1 MPLVAY
7 TSNGNGHLL
16 VNPSGAHVP
25 ENTVITVEAVPYEGE
40 ELLNIDF
47 MEDRDGG
54 LHYFYP
60 SPFGTNIWKFRLES
74 YDTIITARF
83 SENQGPPPTPPDPP
97 TPTPTIFDFLPLFAK
112 SKDWWRY

>member
-7 TSNGNGHLL
+7 TVNGNGQLL

-25 ENTVITVEAVPYEGE
+25 ENTVITVEAIPYTGE
-40 ELLNIDF
+40 ELLNVDF

-74 YDTIITARF
+74 YDTIIAARF
-83 SENQGPPPTPPDPP
+83 SEHHEPPPTPPDPP
-97 TPTPTIFDFLPLFAK
+97 TPTPTIYDFIPLFAK